1 MGAEQFSNPLAPTN
15 DGSGTPGRAG
25 GGAHSGSPFWG
36 PQQEQHGPSPTA
48 LAESTLEPAGVIH
61 LIRTLVD
68 ADGRFSLAGYASP
81 TSPSRPR

>member
-36 PQQEQHGPSPTA
+36 PQQE
-48 LAESTLEPAGVIH
+48 STLDPAGVIH